1 MAKKFLTGLTLVNLP
16 SDPSVGSEGELYF
29 NTSASVAKIYKEG
42 AWSELGGGSGITVST
57 TEPVSPNT
65 GDAWYK
71 NDTGEFYIYDG
82 TYWVEVNGTVSLTQ
96 EQVQD
101 YVAPLF
107 TNATNTNVIATYDD
121 ANNVINLNT
130 SGSLISVDSIRYPDF
145 ITFDTTPET
154 SSASTGTIFW
164 DSGDNIL
171 KTILNANIELGL
183 GQEQVALVKNETG
196 STIAKGKVVYING
209 AQGQRPTI
217 TLSDAD
223 TESTSSKT
231 FGVTAEAITDGAEGF
246 VTTFGVLRG
255 VNTDGLTEG
264 APIWLSTTAGNFTTT
279 IPAEPAH
286 SVFIGYVVKA
296 HPSSGEIFVNIQN
309 GYELNELHGVLINGV
324 SDNQALVYNSSA
336 SLWYN
341 ESIVNSLEGTANE
354 IDVSASVGNIT
365 LSFPN
370 DLITPG
376 DLTVT
381 GNLTVS
387 GSTTFINTETLNIED
402 NIILL
407 NSNVSGSPTGTA
419 GIEIERGTE
428 TNAHILWDESTQT
441 WRFSEDIQSYALRS
455 DNILQLDVSASAGSS
470 GEIDIMTN
478 FAEININTDGTIDIR
493 PGDISGLNMYK
504 FAKTYLQFPDT
515 TQQNT
520 AFLGMTNYD
529 TDDLDEGTTNLYF
542 TNQRAI
548 DALASTLSSYLT
560 NSSASTTYQP
570 LDSDLTS
577 ISAISGSSGFLKT
590 NGSGSWSVDSNTYLT
605 TETDPVFTSSDAYSI
620 TSASTSAWNTAYG
633 WGDHSTEGYITT
645 ESDPVFSASDA
656 AGIDATDI
664 SNWNMAY
671 GWGNH
676 ASAGYALSS
685 HNHTLNSLSN
695 VVITGTPSDG
705 QAIVWDTS
713 TSKWVNET
721 VSGGGASYPDQTG
734 NDGKFLQTNSGS
746 VSWQNVDL
754 TNYVTLNGTETLTN
768 KKFEDYLEFSIP
780 SSSVGGTVGVD
791 SFYENFEITSF
802 ISDLKLIAANQ
813 YGSVVLSGQSG
824 EYLNSYH
831 PNNQIATIGDLTLEA
846 VTDGGAS
853 STNAISITN
862 STAASSPTTGALI
875 VTGGV
880 GIGEDLYVNNDVY
893 IGGDINI
900 TGSISGSLTYV
911 NVTDLV
917 VTDPLIYLAESNPN
931 DSVDIGIFAALNH
944 SSSVYYHTG
953 LIRDASDSGKW
964 KLASNLLDPTNNVID
979 FTGATF
985 DTLKIG
991 ALEVTDSSTT
1001 RTNLGLAIGTD
1012 VQAYNSTLAAVAG
1025 GTYTGDDSI
1034 TTVGTITS
1042 GTWNGTTIGYAYGG
1056 TGLTSLGSAGY
1067 VLAVN
1072 GTATGLE
1079 WVEMTGGGGGSSF
1092 TNSSELAALL
1102 SDETGSGSAV
1112 FSNSPTFTGTV
1123 SGLTKSMVGLGNVE
1137 DTALSTW
1144 SGSTNITT
1152 LGAVTATSINSTPI
1166 GSTTASTGKFTSV
1179 NVNGVALTET
1189 STGTTSATSSF
1200 DTTVYSAAEYII
1212 YASTST
1218 GNYLSKVMLLA
1229 RGTSTPVITE
1239 YAILTQGTAPTVT
1252 ITPSYSAP
1260 NAVLTV
1266 AVTSGTNI
1274 EIIATE
1280 VSI

>member
-42 AWSELGGGSGITVST
+42 AWSELGAGGGAAITVST
-57 TEPVSPNT
+57 TEPASPNI

-71 NDTGEFYIYDG
+71 NDTGEFYVYDG
-82 TYWVEVNGTVSLTQ
+82 TYWVEVNGTISLTQ

-130 SGSLISVDSIRYPDF
+130 SGSLISVDSITYPDY
-145 ITFDTTPET
+145 ITFDTTPEVIPT
-154 SSASTGTIFW
+154 APGSLYW
-164 DSGDNIL
+164 DSGDGL
-171 KTILNANIELGL
+171 PATVLNANVSIGI
-183 GQEQVALVKNETG
+183 GQEQIALVKNATG
-196 STIAKGKVVYING
+196 SSIAKGKVVYISG

-223 TESTSSKT
+223 TETTSSKT
-231 FGVTAEAITDGAEGF
+231 FGVTSEVIADGAEGF

-255 VNTDGLTEG
+255 INTDGLTEG
-264 APIWLSTTAGNFTTT
+264 GAIWLSQTAGNFTQT

-286 SVFIGYVVKA
+286 TVFIGYVVKA
-296 HPSSGEIFVNIQN
+296 HASSGEIFVNIQN

-354 IDVSASVGNIT
+354 IDVSASVGNII
-365 LSFPN
+365 LSLPN
-370 DLITPG
+370 DLIAPG

-387 GSTTFINTETLNIED
+387 GSTTYINTQTLNVED

-428 TNAHILWDESTQT
+428 VNTYIVWDESTQT
-441 WRFSEDIQSYALRS
+441 WRFSDDIQSYALRS
-455 DNILQLDVSASAGSS
+455 ENILELNVSASAGSS
-470 GEIDIMTN
+470 GEIDLMTN

-504 FAKTYLQFPDT
+504 FTKTYLQFPDT

-529 TDDLDEGTTNLYF
+529 TDDLDEGVTNLYF

-548 DALASTLSSYLT
+548 DALASTLSNYLT
-560 NSSASTTYQP
+560 NSSASTIYQP
-570 LDSDLTS
+570 LDSDLTA
-577 ISAISGSSGFLKT
+577 IAAISGSSGFLKT

-605 TETDPVFTSSDAYSI
+605 TETDPVFSASDAASI
-620 TSASTSAWNTAYG
+620 TSGSISNWNTAYG
-633 WGDHSTEGYITT
+633 WGDHSTEGYLTT
-645 ESDPVFSASDA
+645 ETDPVFSASDA

-664 SNWNMAY
+664 SNWNTAY

-685 HNHTLNSLSN
+685 HNHTLDSLSN

-705 QAIVWDTS
+705 QAIVWDTA

-734 NDGKFLQTNSGS
+734 NNGKFLQTNGAS
-746 VSWQNVDL
+746 VSWQNVDFTGYL
-754 TNYVTLNGTETLTN
+754 TEASASTIYLTQASASTT
-768 KKFEDYLEFSIP
+768 YLTAE
-780 SSSVGGTVGVD
+780 
-791 SFYENFEITSF
+791 
-802 ISDLKLIAANQ
+802 SD
-813 YGSVVLSGQSG
+813 
-824 EYLNSYH
+824 
-831 PNNQIATIGDLTLEA
+831 TLET
-846 VTDGGAS
+846 VTDRGAT
-853 STNAISITN
+853 STNSISITN
-862 STAASSPTTGALI
+862 ATAASSPTTGALTI
-875 VTGGV
+875 SGGV

-944 SSSVYYHTG
+944 SSSAYYHTG

-1012 VQAYNSTLAAVAG
+1012 IQAYNSTLAAVAG

-1034 TTVGTITS
+1034 TTLGTISS

-1112 FSNSPTFTGTV
+1112 FSNSPTFINSINGSASVGTFDAFSTSTDLV
-1123 SGLTKSMVGLGNVE
+1123 IGYQGSASNNLYIGYANHSSGATKTVRLGGNGQIGSFTNIYIGNNN
-1137 DTALSTW
+1137 DPDN
-1144 SGSTNITT
+1144 STNFLYGNTINDRSITSPIYYLDDFEGNSIKET
-1152 LGAVTATSINSTPI
+1152 VVNSASVATIATPL
-1166 GSTTASTGKFTSV
+1166 S
-1179 NVNGVALTET
+1179 
-1189 STGTTSATSSF
+1189 GTTSLCQEF
-1200 DTTVYSAAEYII
+1200 II
-1212 YASTST
+1212 HCSTST
-1218 GNYLSKVMLLA
+1218 GSYSSKVLMLS
-1229 RGTSTPVITE
+1229 RGTATPVITE

-1252 ITPSYSAP
+1252 ITPSYSSS
-1260 NAVLTV
+1260 NATLTV
-1266 AVTSGTNI
+1266 TSSVSTSRIIIFEVNI
-1274 EIIATE
+1274 
-1280 VSI
+1280 S